1 MPGTLPEMRTPDYWI
16 ARMSHPDEVVLTLGQ
31 IQQMNKNYSNRM
43 AHLERL
49 DSNANKEVSGQLR
62 EWVGLLAALPDISE
76 MSPSQLS
83 TWVSDK
89 IQAETDFLKKG
100 RFGNILGIGYS
111 VEEVDKFSEEMA
123 PDRIGHNLHAVEG
136 LIVKDARLRIIPSLN
151 QENIGLTNNT
161 SRWDMWNLDILP
173 VGSLVHVLHASR
185 TGGFLFVLS
194 ERGYGWVRSEKVAFG
209 KKADLEQFSNDDN
222 FLLCTGDKVP
232 FYADQQCTYVSG
244 WFSMGDH
251 LPAVAGSGRQV
262 KVPVRR
268 INGGF
273 AVETAW
279 LAPDADVH
287 KGYLPYTRK
296 NVVVEALKLLDN
308 IYDWTG
314 GWYGRNHVT
323 DLRDIFGCFGF
334 TLPANGVLLSFFNT
348 DSRKLLRPDQGQ
360 QVQYQTIS
368 ANPPFLTLQMVSS
381 GHSQLYLGDYNG
393 VPIVF
398 DTHGYSYKDD
408 QGRDLVVRRCVIGTI
423 SLPNYFLKQ
432 DISFVTLK

>member
-1 MPGTLPEMRTPDYWI
+1 
-16 ARMSHPDEVVLTLGQ
+16 MSHPDEVVLTLNR
-31 IQQMNKNYSNRM
+31 IEQMNKDYSNRM
-43 AHLERL
+43 AHLENL
-49 DSNANKEVSGQLR
+49 DSNAHREVMGQLR
-62 EWVGLLAALPDISE
+62 EWVGLMAAVPDAAAMAPSE
-76 MSPSQLS
+76 LS
-83 TWVSDK
+83 AWVSNK
-89 IQAETDFLKKG
+89 IQLELDFLKKG
-100 RFGNILGIGYS
+100 RFGNILGIVYS
-111 VEEVDKFSEEMA
+111 SEEIDKLAEEMA
-123 PDRIGHNLHAVEG
+123 FDRISGNLRAVQG
-136 LIVKDARLRIIPSLN
+136 LIVNCARLRIVPSLN
-151 QENIGLTNNT
+151 EENIGLTNNA

-173 VGSLVHVLHASR
+173 VGSLVQVLHASK
-185 TGGFLFVLS
+185 TGGFLFVLT

-209 KKADLEQFSNDDN
+209 KKADLEQFSQNSD
-222 FLLCTGDKVP
+222 FWLCTGDKVP
-232 FYADQQCTYVSG
+232 FYSNPQCKYVSG

-251 LPAVAGSGRQV
+251 LPAVGESDHQI

-268 INGGF
+268 INGEL
-273 AVETAW
+273 AIETAW
-279 LAPDADVH
+279 LSPDADVH
-287 KGYLPYTRK
+287 RGYLPYTRK
-296 NVVVEALKLLDN
+296 NVVVQALKLLDN

-334 TLPANGVLLSFFNT
+334 HLPANGVLLSFFNT
-348 DSRKLLRPDQGQ
+348 DSPTLLHPDQGQ
-360 QVQYQTIS
+360 QVQYQTILG
-368 ANPPFLTLQMVSS
+368 NPPFLTLQMVSS